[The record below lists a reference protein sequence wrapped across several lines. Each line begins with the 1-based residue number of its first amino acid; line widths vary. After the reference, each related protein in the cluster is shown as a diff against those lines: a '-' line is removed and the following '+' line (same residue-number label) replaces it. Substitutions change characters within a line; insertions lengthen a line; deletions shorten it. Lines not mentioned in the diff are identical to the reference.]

1 MKQKTNKDK
10 NTWTIFIL
18 QQQFYQNKTDLTS
31 HKDKNFFS
39 KILYEHAKYIFLDSI
54 FVMIARDMFYL
65 IVLHMSIHQTWL
77 MQLSQYL
84 HIVNNIFIH

>member
-1 MKQKTNKDK
+1 MKKTNKNK
-10 NTWTIFIL
+10 NEWNIFIL

-39 KILYEHAKYIFLDSI
+39 KILYEHAKYIFLDLI
-54 FVMIARDMFYL
+54 FIMIARDMFCL